1 MFAAKPGRDDR
12 SDDVR
17 HTRTRKGTAW
27 RQDHVGCVAA
37 GNRGRHEGTFER
49 RIALDTWTH
58 LTDAAAAGANAT
70 RSMVAAR
77 GRAARLGE
85 RSLGHTD
92 PGAASA
98 VIILQAMMK
107 SLVDAPIAEDTHF
120 LTFSVNT
127 LPDLLPCAKIPSR
140 CAGPRRKRCCERKS
154 RLIDAFSQR

>member
-1 MFAAKPGRDDR
+1 MIEAMTSGIHERG
-12 SDDVR
+12 
-17 HTRTRKGTAW
+17 KGQRGDKTMLDAW
-27 RQDHVGCVAA
+27 LPATEDAMKALSNGAY
-37 GNRGRHEGTFER
+37 
-49 RIALDTWTH
+49 ALDTWTH

-85 RSLGHTD
+85 RSLGRTD